1 MTRKRFIKLYMS
13 LGLSRNDVQNVCDA
27 EARWYAEHP
36 KWGNFCYADF
46 WDQIMDFYEVKF
58 HLPLCGV

>member
-1 MTRKRFIKLYMS
+1 MTKNRFIKLYMS
-13 LGLSRNDVQNVCDA
+13 LGLSRNDVQNLCDA

-46 WDQIMDFYEVKF
+46 WDQIMDF
-58 HLPLCGV
+58 LRG